1 MKQRFYLV
9 LTAVSIFVLTPVV
22 LTLLLSGKDAIVI
35 KRDGN
40 LDDYLPAMLCRQIPW
55 EYEEEM
61 KKVQAVLARS
71 SLYFSLEENKE
82 TQQTILKQWKE
93 EIELQKR
100 EQEQE
105 GYRQAYDAME
115 KAVKETQGE
124 MLFFQGK
131 VCEGAFHRVSGGK
144 TRDGLEVMEQIEKGY
159 LIGVDSSW
167 DMYGEGY
174 LTGHYFSKESF
185 KELLKEE
192 YPRIV
197 FNEEPLEEQI
207 VFQKKDSAGYLLEV
221 EVAGQLFTGEKF
233 RQMLQLPSSNL
244 TMQAAE
250 DQIRFLCKGQGHGM
264 GLSQYGGNVL
274 AQQGKTYLEILHYYF
289 PACEIKKE

>member
-1 MKQRFYLV
+1 M
-9 LTAVSIFVLTPVV
+9 LTAVCIFVLTPIV

-71 SLYFSLEENKE
+71 SLYFSLAENKE
-82 TQQTILKQWKE
+82 TQQIILQQWKE

-100 EQEQE
+100 ERKQE

-131 VCEGAFHRVSGGK
+131 VCEGAFHRISGGK

-174 LTGHYFSKESF
+174 LTGHYFSEESF

-192 YPRIV
+192 YPGIV

-221 EVAGQLFTGEKF
+221 KVAGQLLTGEEF

-250 DQIRFLCKGQGHGM
+250 EQIRFLCKGQGHGM

-289 PACEIKKE
+289 PTCEIKKE